1 MSLVC
6 EDKNSCLS
14 QKIHA
19 DSQWKTNNQQNGG
32 WVQTYATTEENPLFD
47 LTFYLESSKHAPRTD
62 RIFARRATILIAI
75 SLNPPKVAPNFT
87 KALHDRLDYR
97 VDFVQFRHCWTS
109 HLSIKGIRKFHFRGL
124 KHIVV
129 TFGTKW
135 RKEKCP
141 QYRRQ
146 TLFRGLYKT
155 GFYIP

>member
-1 MSLVC
+1 MHLSKQGALTVRSIFFFAPNKAPLRIGSIFDGALIFYGTFVQLVRMSLVC

-19 DSQWKTNNQQNGG
+19 DSQWKTNNQQNGA
-32 WVQTYATTEENPLFD
+32 WVQNVRNDKEENPLFN

-109 HLSIKGIRKFHFRGL
+109 HLFN
-124 KHIVV
+124 
-129 TFGTKW
+129 
-135 RKEKCP
+135 
-141 QYRRQ
+141 
-146 TLFRGLYKT
+146 
-155 GFYIP
+155 